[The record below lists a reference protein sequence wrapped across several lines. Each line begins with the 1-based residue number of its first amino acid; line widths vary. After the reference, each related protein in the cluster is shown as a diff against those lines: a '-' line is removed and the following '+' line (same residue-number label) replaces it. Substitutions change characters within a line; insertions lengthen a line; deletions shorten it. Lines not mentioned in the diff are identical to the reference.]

1 MLKNRTQSPTRSTS
15 RGRSPARLPPVKGG
29 SYDSELMRILRE
41 RDELQAMLDKY
52 ERHLSEIQA
61 NIKVL
66 TADRDKT
73 NMLYQQAQE
82 EIARL
87 RREVIKSPRAPR
99 SSLTAQSILRR
110 VEAERDETVA
120 DLRRMTNERDSL
132 RERLKISQE
141 SAINERAHL
150 EQRVEDLQSAFLI
163 LEKERG
169 EQKTRQALMKDTM
182 LSLEEEVRAL
192 SRRLDTTEE
201 ELTRTKTECS
211 MLRYGGTHATQDK
224 HKQLDQRNDNLL
236 REITSLREEVSTLQV
251 TTAELDKEKDVLE
264 SELDDKIELISSL
277 RGQLE
282 EKNKSLQN
290 LKLTIEEV
298 EATASSTKEEL
309 SSREREVSSVR
320 RQLDSVREELGAAGK
335 ARETLARECVQ
346 LREDLSKAKLE
357 NQALQLRLDD
367 YGQEMEDLRLK
378 MQDYS
383 SDATRTQTLLESQ
396 EKEIREQQESCHRAT
411 AQAKSWEDKAR
422 QAEAEASSLRLEL
435 LSGDSE
441 RRRLKDKA
449 EALEGS
455 LEEALSAE
463 RVSRSQLSQL
473 NRSLQRLEEELR
485 QAQAERATAETE
497 LESTRDLCV
506 KLDASKEAALR
517 DLESYHADGELLRQQ
532 LASER
537 LSMKNLESLL
547 VANREKEFQ
556 IQLHTQEKQTE
567 IQLLRDKLSLAD
579 SKAVTQSR
587 EVAQARSRASQ
598 LEAELE
604 KTKRQLSTE
613 RFERERA
620 VQELRRQ
627 GLSSSSPTRRSL
639 SPRASWSPERS
650 YLSPLDRS
658 SLDRSPDRSV
668 TFRDF

>member
-201 ELTRTKTECS
+201 DLTRTKTECS
-211 MLRYGGTHATQDK
+211 MLRVSSSQAESSLSDCQRKLSTKVAELQATQDK

-455 LEEALSAE
+455 LEE
-463 RVSRSQLSQL
+463 V
-473 NRSLQRLEEELR
+473 
-485 QAQAERATAETE
+485 
-497 LESTRDLCV
+497 
-506 KLDASKEAALR
+506 LR